1 MAGNDPYY
9 RLFFSHPRMV
19 EDLLRGFVHE
29 DWVSRLD
36 FGTLERVNGSF
47 VSEDLQDRRN
57 DVVWRLRWRE
67 DEGWFYVYLLL
78 EFQSTPEPFMA
89 VRLLV
94 YVGLLLQELIRT
106 QGFKAKDR
114 LPPILPV
121 VFYNGRR
128 PWRAPLDLLALFAP
142 VPEDLRRRLPR
153 LEYFLLDEN
162 RLGPE
167 DKERAGNLVS
177 ALVQLETSAGSA
189 EFALSTQR
197 LKSLLPKEETTGLR
211 GLFASWAVEILRRT
225 HRGATIPQVED
236 LEEVPM
242 LEEAII
248 AWEKKAWRKGR
259 KLGLEKG
266 LEEGLLLGARQML
279 LRLLE
284 QRFGPIPAKAL
295 RQLQAISSSEDLE
308 RITDKIL
315 TAGSLQE
322 LGLG

>member
-36 FGTLERVNGSF
+36 FETLERVNGSF
-47 VSEDLQDRRN
+47 VSDDLKDRRN

-67 DEGWFYVYLLL
+67 GEGWFYVYMLL

-106 QGFKAKDR
+106 QGLKAGGR
-114 LPPILPV
+114 LPPILPI
-121 VFYNGRR
+121 VFYNGRSR
-128 PWRAPLDLLALFAP
+128 WKAPLDLLALFTP

-153 LEYFLLDEN
+153 MEYFLLDEN

-167 DKERAGNLVS
+167 EKELAGNLVS
-177 ALVQLETSAGSA
+177 ALVQMETSTGSEDFSRSA
-189 EFALSTQR
+189 RR
-197 LKSLLPKEETTGLR
+197 LKGMLPKGKLAELR
-211 GLFASWAVEILRRT
+211 RLFASWAVEILRRT
-225 HRGATIPQVED
+225 HRGATIPDVED

-248 AWEKKAWRKGR
+248 AWERKAWRQGR
-259 KLGLEKG
+259 KEGR
-266 LEEGLLLGARQML
+266 EEGRLLERRRLVV
-279 LRLLE
+279 RLLE
-284 QRFGPIPAKAL
+284 QRFGPLPANVQ
-295 RQLQAISSSEDLE
+295 RQLKAISSPEDLE
-308 RITDKIL
+308 RIADTIL